1 MRCDYSGY
9 DGDRISS
16 HATAMQTA
24 EHSPSCQALAGLV
37 NDHGGARCQSTAAF
51 VSDIRRVDD
60 VLLAGDAV

>member
-24 EHSPSCQALAGLV
+24 EHSQVAKRLPV
-37 NDHGGARCQSTAAF
+37 
-51 VSDIRRVDD
+51 
-60 VLLAGDAV
+60 